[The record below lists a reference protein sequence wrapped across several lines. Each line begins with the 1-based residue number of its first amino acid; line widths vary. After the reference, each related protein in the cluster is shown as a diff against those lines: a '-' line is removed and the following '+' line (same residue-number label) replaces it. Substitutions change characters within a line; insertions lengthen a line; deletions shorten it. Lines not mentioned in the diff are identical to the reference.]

1 MRRVTQQEG
10 ESWRAL
16 AQQHG
21 FGSAE
26 GRFVLGRFIVED
38 RDENGLLLCVV
49 TPIPAGLDAEKV
61 QAEKVQI
68 EKLPV
73 MFNRTPSDEI
83 VVPGRWWQVMF
94 ENVSADAA
102 APAEMRQMAATMA
115 ATTICRDVLLP
126 ADSDTVEIGIVDSQG
141 QMARYEALPPGTRMR
156 ARLDLNPSRSTGS
169 SRRSSFRAKAIAAT
183 VGVNQPT
190 KDSCASTRGSRSDA
204 DRRDH

>member
-1 MRRVTQQEG
+1 MRRVTKQEG

-49 TPIPAGLDAEKV
+49 TPIPAGLDAEK
-61 QAEKVQI
+61 AQI
-68 EKLPV
+68 ETLPV
-73 MFNRTPSDEI
+73 MFNRTPADEI

-102 APAEMRQMAATMA
+102 APAEMRQMAATIA

-141 QMARYEALPPGTRMR
+141 KVARYEALPPGTRMR
-156 ARLDLNPSRSTGS
+156 ARLEAARVPGARGPAPTDAITGVCSGPRIRSSKGAHPIPRLTQPATPGS
-169 SRRSSFRAKAIAAT
+169 SPSE
-183 VGVNQPT
+183 P
-190 KDSCASTRGSRSDA
+190 ST
-204 DRRDH
+204 

>member
-49 TPIPAGLDAEKV
+49 TPIPAGLDAEKA
-61 QAEKVQI
+61 QNET
-68 EKLPV
+68 LPV
-73 MFNRTPSDEI
+73 MFKRTSADEI
-83 VVPGRWWQVMF
+83 VVPGRWWQMMF

-102 APAEMRQMAATMA
+102 APAEMRQMAATIA

-141 QMARYEALPPGTRMR
+141 TMGRHAALPPGARMR
-156 ARLDLNPSRSTGS
+156 ARLEKNPSRSS
-169 SRRSSFRAKAIAAT
+169 SLSRRSLVRAKAMAAA
-183 VGVNQPT
+183 VSVNE
-190 KDSCASTRGSRSDA
+190 
-204 DRRDH
+204 RDH

>member
-1 MRRVTQQEG
+1 MRKVTPQEG

-49 TPIPAGLDAEKV
+49 TPIPAGLDTEK
-61 QAEKVQI
+61 AQI
-68 EKLPV
+68 ETLPV
-73 MFNRTPSDEI
+73 MFHRTPADEI
-83 VVPGRWWQVMF
+83 VVPGRWWQMMF

-126 ADSDTVEIGIVDSQG
+126 ADSDTVEIGIADSQG
-141 QMARYEALPPGTRMR
+141 NMTRYEALPPGTRMR
-156 ARLDLNPSRSTGS
+156 ARLDRNPSRSSSS
-169 SRRSSFRAKAIAAT
+169 SRRSLFRAKAMAAT
-183 VGVNQPT
+183 VGVNQPR
-190 KDSCASTRGSRSDA
+190 KKSCSRSRGSRSGA
-204 DRRDH
+204 NGRDD

>member
-49 TPIPAGLDAEKV
+49 TPIPAGLDAEKA
-61 QAEKVQI
+61 QNET
-68 EKLPV
+68 LPV
-73 MFNRTPSDEI
+73 IFKRTPADEI
-83 VVPGRWWQVMF
+83 VVPGRWWQMMF

-102 APAEMRQMAATMA
+102 APAKMRQMAATIA

-126 ADSDTVEIGIVDSQG
+126 AASDTVEIGIVDSQG
-141 QMARYEALPPGTRMR
+141 KMVRYEALPPGTRMR
-156 ARLDLNPSRSTGS
+156 ARLDRNPSRSS
-169 SRRSSFRAKAIAAT
+169 SSNRR
-183 VGVNQPT
+183 
-190 KDSCASTRGSRSDA
+190 CSRSA
-204 DRRDH
+204 SVFAG